1 MSNRFPDAVRRES
14 REEAPTAVK
23 GCDRMRG
30 SSRQSWKT
38 PGGPA
43 RMREERLD
51 GASTGK
57 GLLVTPAAPS
67 PRRPLDGRVRLTD
80 VARLAGV
87 SVGTASKA
95 LNGGGRMR
103 PETRQRVRDAVAELG
118 FRPNQHARSLHAGR
132 SWTVGLMTTDGIG
145 RFSTPVLLGAED
157 ALGAGQISVL
167 LCDTRGDAIREQH
180 HLRNL
185 MDRRV
190 DGIIVTGR
198 RTDPR
203 PPLAGTDGLESVPVV
218 YALSPSTD
226 PADISVVSD
235 DRGGARLAMDHLL
248 SSGRTRIA
256 HVTGPEHHAAAR
268 ERGRHACD
276 HLASAADL
284 NLVTDRIHYGEW
296 SEAWGRRAAATVLR
310 AEPRTDAFFCGN
322 DQIARG
328 VTDTL
333 RERGIDVPGSVA
345 VVGYDNWDTMAL
357 AARPPLTTIDMN
369 LLEIGRIAA
378 LRLLQAIDAGEGTP
392 GAHTV
397 PCRLVVRE
405 ST

>member
-1 MSNRFPDAVRRES
+1 MTA
-14 REEAPTAVK
+14 AP
-23 GCDRMRG
+23 GL
-30 SSRQSWKT
+30 
-38 PGGPA
+38 P
-43 RMREERLD
+43 
-51 GASTGK
+51 STGRAK
-57 GLLVTPAAPS
+57 LA
-67 PRRPLDGRVRLTD
+67 D

-103 PETRQRVRDAVAELG
+103 PETRQRVLDAVEELG
-118 FRPNQHARSLHAGR
+118 FRPNQHAQSLHTGR

-157 ALGAGQISVL
+157 ALGAGKISVL

-180 HLRNL
+180 HLSNL

-203 PPLAGTDGLESVPVV
+203 PPLKGVEPIPTV

-226 PADISVVSD
+226 PDDISVVSD
-235 DRGGARLAMDHLL
+235 DRSGAQLAIEHLL
-248 SSGRTRIA
+248 ATGRTRIA
-256 HVTGPEHHAAAR
+256 HITGPAHHAAAR
-268 ERGRHACD
+268 DRAHHTLELLKHSAMELATGRVHF
-276 HLASAADL
+276 
-284 NLVTDRIHYGEW
+284 GEW
-296 SEAWGRRAAATVLR
+296 SEAWGRRAAEAVLR
-310 AEPRTDAFFCGN
+310 TAPDTDAFFCGN

-328 VTDTL
+328 VADAL
-333 RERGIDVPGSVA
+333 REKGLDVPGQA
-345 VVGYDNWDTMAL
+345 AIVGYDNWDVMAL
-357 AARPPLTTIDMN
+357 ASRPPLTTIDTD
-369 LLEIGRIAA
+369 LPEIGRRAA
-378 LRLLQAIDAGEGTP
+378 LLLLDAIGSMSEP
-392 GAHTV
+392 GLHTV

>member
-1 MSNRFPDAVRRES
+1 
-14 REEAPTAVK
+14 
-23 GCDRMRG
+23 
-30 SSRQSWKT
+30 
-38 PGGPA
+38 
-43 RMREERLD
+43 
-51 GASTGK
+51 
-57 GLLVTPAAPS
+57 
-67 PRRPLDGRVRLTD
+67 
-80 VARLAGV
+80 
-87 SVGTASKA
+87 VGTASKA

-103 PETRQRVRDAVAELG
+103 PETRQRVLDAVEQLG
-118 FRPNQHARSLHAGR
+118 FRPNQHAQSLHTGR

-157 ALGAGQISVL
+157 ALGAGKISVL

-203 PPLAGTDGLESVPVV
+203 PPLTGITGLEAIPVV

-226 PADISVVSD
+226 PADTSVVSD
-235 DRGGARLAMDHLL
+235 DRGGAQLAVDHLL
-248 SSGRTRIA
+248 AAGRTRIA

-268 ERGRHACD
+268 DRARHGVGHLTEAGLELATGRVHF
-276 HLASAADL
+276 
-284 NLVTDRIHYGEW
+284 GEW
-296 SEAWGRRAAATVLR
+296 SEAWGRRAADAVLR
-310 AEPRTDAFFCGN
+310 TAPDTDAFFCGN

-328 VTDTL
+328 VADTL
-333 RERGIDVPGSVA
+333 RERGVSVPGDIA

-357 AARPPLTTIDMN
+357 ASRPPLTTIDMN
-369 LLEIGRIAA
+369 LAEIGRIAA
-378 LRLLQAIDAGEGTP
+378 LRLLEAIESAVPEP

>member
-1 MSNRFPDAVRRES
+1 LLVVSVAG
-14 REEAPTAVK
+14 AP
-23 GCDRMRG
+23 G
-30 SSRQSWKT
+30 SSSA
-38 PGGPA
+38 GPA
-43 RMREERLD
+43 RL
-51 GASTGK
+51 A
-57 GLLVTPAAPS
+57 
-67 PRRPLDGRVRLTD
+67 D
-80 VARLAGV
+80 VAALAGV

-103 PETRQRVRDAVAELG
+103 PETRQRVLDAVATLG
-118 FRPNQHARSLHAGR
+118 FRPNQHAQSLHTGR

-157 ALGAGQISVL
+157 ALGAGKISVL

-185 MDRRV
+185 IDRRV

-203 PPLAGTDGLESVPVV
+203 PPLTGVSGLEAIPVV

-226 PADISVVSD
+226 PADTSVVSD
-235 DRGGARLAMDHLL
+235 DQGGARLAVEHLL
-248 SSGRTRIA
+248 SAGRARVA

-268 ERGRHACD
+268 DRARHA
-276 HLASAADL
+276 
-284 NLVTDRIHYGEW
+284 TDQLSGAGLSLSTGRVHFGEW
-296 SEAWGRRAAATVLR
+296 SEAWGRRAADAVLR
-310 AEPRTDAFFCGN
+310 TAPDTDAFFCGN

-328 VTDTL
+328 VADAL
-333 RERGIDVPGSVA
+333 RERGVGVPGEIA

-357 AARPPLTTIDMN
+357 ATRPPLTTIDMN
-369 LLEIGRIAA
+369 LAEIGRIAA
-378 LRLLQAIDAGEGTP
+378 LRLLEAIDAEAAAP
-392 GAHTV
+392 GMHTV

>member
-1 MSNRFPDAVRRES
+1 MTS
-14 REEAPTAVK
+14 APRSPSA
-23 GCDRMRG
+23 GR
-30 SSRQSWKT
+30 
-38 PGGPA
+38 A
-43 RMREERLD
+43 RL
-51 GASTGK
+51 A
-57 GLLVTPAAPS
+57 
-67 PRRPLDGRVRLTD
+67 D
-80 VARLAGV
+80 VAALAGV

-103 PETRQRVRDAVAELG
+103 PETRQRVLDAVEALG
-118 FRPNQHARSLHAGR
+118 FRPNQNAQSLHTGR

-157 ALGAGQISVL
+157 ALGAGKISVL

-203 PPLAGTDGLESVPVV
+203 PPLTGVDEVPVV

-226 PADISVVSD
+226 PDDTSVVSD
-235 DRGGARLAMDHLL
+235 DEGGARLAVEHLL
-248 SSGRTRIA
+248 ATGRTRIA
-256 HVTGPEHHAAAR
+256 HITGPAHHAAAR
-268 ERGRHACD
+268 DRARFAGGHLTGAGLELATGRVHF
-276 HLASAADL
+276 
-284 NLVTDRIHYGEW
+284 GEW
-296 SEAWGRRAAATVLR
+296 SEAWGRRAVDAVLR
-310 AEPRTDAFFCGN
+310 TAPDTDAFFCGN

-328 VTDTL
+328 VTDAL
-333 RERGIDVPGSVA
+333 RERGASVPDDIA

-357 AARPPLTTIDMN
+357 ASRPPLTTIDMS
-369 LLEIGRIAA
+369 LAEIGRIAA
-378 LRLLQAIDAGEGTP
+378 LRLLEAIDADPAP
-392 GAHTV
+392 GLHTV

-405 ST
+405 SS